1 MLPQDEAR
9 EPRTKQDGT
18 KVVKTPAACR
28 SAVEGQQCTWRR
40 KCAAIK
46 ATWRATH
53 YDKSSCSSTFTLLA
67 ESPRIGIDMTSNK
80 VFRARAPLRLGLAGG
95 GTDVS
100 PYSDMHGGCVLNAT
114 IDLYAQAI
122 IAPRDDGQIC
132 FRATDRGEEVLLG
145 SDDIAQ
151 DVAPLRLHRGIH
163 RRIVQQFNAGKPL
176 SCTLTTYAD
185 APAGSGLGTSSTMVV
200 AILQAYTEWLKLGLG
215 EYELARLAFEIER
228 EELGLSGGKQDQY
241 AAAFGGF
248 NFIEFGAQGRVLVN
262 PLRIKEW
269 VVNELEASTVLYYT
283 GQSRESAAI
292 IQKQIDNTH
301 NANTRSIE
309 AMHALKQ
316 DAVSM
321 KEAILRGDLPTFASI
336 LGRSWAAKK
345 QMAQGISN
353 AMIDSVYEQALA
365 SGAVSGKISGAGG
378 GGFMMFFVPPE
389 HRMQLI
395 DCLTRLDGRVMNF
408 HFTPMGAQSWTLG

>member
-1 MLPQDEAR
+1 M
-9 EPRTKQDGT
+9 TK
-18 KVVKTPAACR
+18 
-28 SAVEGQQCTWRR
+28 
-40 KCAAIK
+40 I
-46 ATWRATH
+46 
-53 YDKSSCSSTFTLLA
+53 
-67 ESPRIGIDMTSNK
+67 
-80 VFRARAPLRLGLAGG
+80 FRARAPLRLGLAGG

-100 PYSDMHGGCVLNAT
+100 PYSDVHGGCVLNAT

-122 IAPRDDGQIC
+122 IEPRDDGQVR
-132 FRATDRGEEVLLG
+132 FRATDRLEEVLL
-145 SDDIAQ
+145 DAETDMPDA
-151 DVAPLRLHRGIH
+151 DPLRLHRGIH
-163 RRIVQQFNAGKPL
+163 RRVVRQFNGGKPL
-176 SCTLTTYAD
+176 ACTLTTFAD

-200 AILQAYTEWLKLGLG
+200 AILQAYAEWLNLGLG

-228 EELGLSGGKQDQY
+228 EDLKMSGGKQDQY

-248 NFIEFGAQGRVLVN
+248 NFIEFGAEGRVLVN

-292 IQKQIDNTH
+292 IQKQIDNTER
-301 NANTRSIE
+301 ADVRSIE
-309 AMHALKQ
+309 AMHALKH

-321 KEAILRGDLPTFASI
+321 KEAILRGDLSAYAQI
-336 LGRSWAAKK
+336 LGRSWVAKK

-353 AMIDSVYEQALA
+353 AMIDGVYDAALA
-365 SGAVSGKISGAGG
+365 AGALSGKISGAGG

-395 DCLTRLDGRVMNF
+395 QRLAQFEGQVMNF
-408 HFTPMGAQSWTLG
+408 HFTPVGAQSWTLG

>member
-1 MLPQDEAR
+1 MP
-9 EPRTKQDGT
+9 
-18 KVVKTPAACR
+18 
-28 SAVEGQQCTWRR
+28 
-40 KCAAIK
+40 
-46 ATWRATH
+46 
-53 YDKSSCSSTFTLLA
+53 
-67 ESPRIGIDMTSNK
+67 K

-100 PYSDMHGGCVLNAT
+100 PYSDVHGGCVLNAT

-122 IAPRDDGQIC
+122 IEPRDDGRVC
-132 FRATDRGEEVLLG
+132 FRATDRLEEVLL
-145 SDDIAQ
+145 DAETDMPDA
-151 DVAPLRLHRGIH
+151 DPLRLHRGIH
-163 RRIVQQFNAGKPL
+163 RRVVRQFNGGKPL
-176 SCTLTTYAD
+176 SCTLTTFAD

-200 AILQAYTEWLKLGLG
+200 AILQAYAEWLNLGLG

-228 EELGLSGGKQDQY
+228 EDLKMSGGKQDQY

-248 NFIEFGAQGRVLVN
+248 NFIEFGAEGRVLVN

-292 IQKQIDNTH
+292 IQKQIDNTER
-301 NANTRSIE
+301 ADVRSIE
-309 AMHALKQ
+309 AMHALKH

-321 KEAILRGDLPTFASI
+321 KEAILRGDLKGYANI
-336 LGRSWAAKK
+336 LGRSWVAKK

-353 AMIDSVYEQALA
+353 AMIDGVYDAALA
-365 SGAVSGKISGAGG
+365 AGALSGKISGAGG

-395 DCLTRLDGRVMNF
+395 QRLAQFEGQVMNF
-408 HFTPMGAQSWTLG
+408 HFTPVGAQSWTLG